1 MIERQLTLIME
12 NKPGALARVV
22 GLFHQ
27 RGYNI
32 DSLHVDPIEDF
43 SPYKFIEDELDVKFS
58 KGEVS
63 RLVIKTT
70 VADTLMRQILRQIN
84 KLIEVIAVSDE
95 DSTYLKGI
103 LRDLSIFYEI
113 DKAEHIY
120 QNNIK

>member
-43 SPYKFIEDELDVKFS
+43 SPYKFIEDELNIKFA
-58 KGEVS
+58 GREVS
-63 RLVIKTT
+63 RLIIKTT
-70 VADTLMRQILRQIN
+70 VEDSLMRQILRQIN
-84 KLIEVIAVSDE
+84 KLIEVIAVSDDE
-95 DSTYLKGI
+95 CTYLKGI
-103 LRDLSIFYEI
+103 LRDENLL
-113 DKAEHIY
+113 
-120 QNNIK
+120 

>member
-43 SPYKFIEDELDVKFS
+43 KRYKFIEDELNIKFAS
-58 KGEVS
+58 HEVS
-63 RLVIKTT
+63 RLIIKTT
-70 VADTLMRQILRQIN
+70 VEDSLMRQILRQIN
-84 KLIEVIAVSDE
+84 KLIEVIAVSDDE
-95 DSTYLKGI
+95 STYLKGI
-103 LRDLSIFYEI
+103 LRDENLL
-113 DKAEHIY
+113 
-120 QNNIK
+120 

>member
-1 MIERQLTLIME
+1 MIQRKLTLVME

-43 SPYKFIEDELDVKFS
+43 KPFRFIEDELGIKFAA
-58 KGEVS
+58 GEVS
-63 RLVIKTT
+63 RLTIKTT
-70 VADTLMRQILRQIN
+70 VGDKLMRHILRQIN

-95 DSTYLKGI
+95 EGTYLKGI
-103 LRDLSIFYEI
+103 FRNENLL
-113 DKAEHIY
+113 
-120 QNNIK
+120 

>member
-1 MIERQLTLIME
+1 MIQRKLTLVME

-43 SPYKFIEDELDVKFS
+43 GPFRFIEDELGIKFQA
-58 KGEVS
+58 GEVS
-63 RLVIKTT
+63 RLTIRTT
-70 VADTLMRQILRQIN
+70 VGDKLMRQILRQIN

-95 DSTYLKGI
+95 ESTYLKGI
-103 LRDLSIFYEI
+103 LRNENLL
-113 DKAEHIY
+113 
-120 QNNIK
+120 

>member
-70 VADTLMRQILRQIN
+70 VADTLMRQIN

-103 LRDLSIFYEI
+103 LRDENLL
-113 DKAEHIY
+113 
-120 QNNIK
+120 

>member
-32 DSLHVDPIEDF
+32 DSLHVEPIEDF

-58 KGEVS
+58 KG
-63 RLVIKTT
+63 
-70 VADTLMRQILRQIN
+70 
-84 KLIEVIAVSDE
+84 
-95 DSTYLKGI
+95 
-103 LRDLSIFYEI
+103 
-113 DKAEHIY
+113 
-120 QNNIK
+120 

>member
-32 DSLHVDPIEDF
+32 DSFHVDPIEDF

-58 KGEVS
+58 KGEFS

-103 LRDLSIFYEI
+103 LRDENLL
-113 DKAEHIY
+113 
-120 QNNIK
+120 

>member
-1 MIERQLTLIME
+1 MIQRKLTLVME

-43 SPYKFIEDELDVKFS
+43 EPFIFIEDELGIKFQV
-58 KGEVS
+58 GEVS
-63 RLVIKTT
+63 RLTIRTT
-70 VADTLMRQILRQIN
+70 VGDRLMRQILRQIN

-95 DSTYLKGI
+95 ESTYLKGI
-103 LRDLSIFYEI
+103 LRNEDLL
-113 DKAEHIY
+113 
-120 QNNIK
+120 

>member
-12 NKPGALARVV
+12 NNPGALARVV

-58 KGEVS
+58 IGEVS

-70 VADTLMRQILRQIN
+70 VADSLMRQILRQIN

-103 LRDLSIFYEI
+103 LRDENLL
-113 DKAEHIY
+113 
-120 QNNIK
+120 

>member
-43 SPYKFIEDELDVKFS
+43 SSYKFIEDELDVKFS

-63 RLVIKTT
+63 GLVI
-70 VADTLMRQILRQIN
+70 LN
-84 KLIEVIAVSDE
+84 
-95 DSTYLKGI
+95 DSTFWWHNDSGAAPELFCTNGI
-103 LRDLSIFYEI
+103 ESYI
-113 DKAEHIY
+113 
-120 QNNIK
+120 

>member
-32 DSLHVDPIEDF
+32 DSLHVDPIEDLE
-43 SPYKFIEDELDVKFS
+43 SYKFIEEELEIKFK

-70 VADTLMRQILRQIN
+70 VADALMRQILRQIN

-103 LRDLSIFYEI
+103 LRDENLL
-113 DKAEHIY
+113 
-120 QNNIK
+120 